1 MNYTANIQNFLKK
14 NEIHCIFLA
23 IIDKICSVLQIRI
36 SKLFNHS
43 LLSIAIVLSFL
54 SSFFH
59 FYHRSANLVAIAT
72 KFAVRGI
79 AIRKSLLFH
88 HQFILGHSLHIR
100 LDDGFH
106 LTFHRLTYRRFL
118 GCHIVL

>member
-14 NEIHCIFLA
+14 NALHCIFLA

-54 SSFFH
+54 SSFC
-59 FYHRSANLVAIAT
+59 
-72 KFAVRGI
+72 KFSRNC
-79 AIRKSLLFH
+79 
-88 HQFILGHSLHIR
+88 
-100 LDDGFH
+100 D
-106 LTFHRLTYRRFL
+106 
-118 GCHIVL
+118 